1 MWVVTCD
8 LNQKNPISWVFEKLH
23 FQDKYMV
30 STKDFN
36 VYKTNLYLN
45 ISLTEPAD
53 FGSYYCISK
62 NEKGLTKAAIELFG
76 QLL

>member
-1 MWVVTCD
+1 MA
-8 LNQKNPISWVFEKLH
+8 QSKK
-23 FQDKYMV
+23 DKYLV

-53 FGSYYCISK
+53 FGTYYCISK

-76 QLL
+76 KSIIGIDFVKMNKIPA

>member
-1 MWVVTCD
+1 
-8 LNQKNPISWVFEKLH
+8 
-23 FQDKYMV
+23 MV

-76 QLL
+76 TINFFE

>member
-1 MWVVTCD
+1 
-8 LNQKNPISWVFEKLH
+8 
-23 FQDKYMV
+23 V

-45 ISLTEPAD
+45 ISLTEPVD
-53 FGSYYCISK
+53 FGAYYCISK

-76 QLL
+76 NCKKCKKAVTYLVPTI

>member
-1 MWVVTCD
+1 
-8 LNQKNPISWVFEKLH
+8 LQQSKK
-23 FQDKYMV
+23 DKYLV

-53 FGSYYCISK
+53 FGTYYCISK

-76 QLL
+76 KSIISTVCFIDLGKLN